1 MCNVAQD
8 VMDKLTTTVKQFL
21 DEGRMFTAYDVTI
34 ETRTREKMNLK
45 HADTRGAVHEIDI
58 LRDAMDFGHDG
69 SNGTIKWN
77 KSQMPMP
84 DNQWAF
90 VFHPSNLDPKQYQP
104 RAPAAR
110 NTAPAS
116 QLKQLPPAL
125 SISSNDGTASDSGGQ
140 QPDGTFATDYRE
152 RLMIPTRFMR
162 EAGINSGDNC
172 YVIADSK
179 SNMVLVCKEDPS
191 LQGVNFTVQKVEKD
205 GELRLSSKTLR
216 LADLTDNKFVIETTD
231 QTLGSQ
237 TVKVVAVKKN
247 TVASATTN

>member
-1 MCNVAQD
+1 
-8 VMDKLTTTVKQFL
+8 
-21 DEGRMFTAYDVTI
+21 
-34 ETRTREKMNLK
+34 
-45 HADTRGAVHEIDI
+45 
-58 LRDAMDFGHDG
+58 
-69 SNGTIKWN
+69 
-77 KSQMPMP
+77 
-84 DNQWAF
+84 
-90 VFHPSNLDPKQYQP
+90 
-104 RAPAAR
+104 
-110 NTAPAS
+110 
-116 QLKQLPPAL
+116 
-125 SISSNDGTASDSGGQ
+125 
-140 QPDGTFATDYRE
+140 
-152 RLMIPTRFMR
+152 MIPTRFMR